1 LAYRCLWERL
11 PEQVLGMSKPF
22 IGDAVIVDHGFIKI
36 AYFFF
41 KHKVKRIFLFNTNC
55 FLCFQKLNIAK
66 TLRRCLDENL
76 FDNFI
81 SRGID

>member
-1 LAYRCLWERL
+1 
-11 PEQVLGMSKPF
+11 MSKPF
-22 IGDAVIVDHGFIKI
+22 IGDAVLVGRGCIKI

-41 KHKVKRIFLFNTNC
+41 QHEVKRIFLYNINC

-81 SRGID
+81 SPGID